1 MALEPG
7 ACVRLIGQA
16 GAHFALTVGE
26 VFSADQIAERIESG
40 EWQRVESEAK
50 PRRKRT

>member
-7 ACVRLIGQA
+7 ARLRLIGQA
-16 GAHFALTVGE
+16 GAYFVLTVGE
-26 VFSADQIAERIESG
+26 VFSADQITERIESG
-40 EWQRVESEAK
+40 EWKRAETEAK